1 MHPVLKPPDVL
12 TDTLATHA
20 GVHLYIEKVTNGQHT
35 LSVCEASSLVG
46 ERINALMPIWSKLLT
61 TSTPGEVSKVRLSS
75 SMLRAPRREVVAAAI
90 GGGDESRRERGGG
103 GTSIFFFLPGWH
115 FLQFLFQRGR
125 GEGRRFENER
135 GLVCDWADY
144 IRWWGGLGWARLGFP
159 FTMGL
164 EGPR

>member
-103 GTSIFFFLPGWH
+103 GGPRFFFLTWLA
-115 FLQFLFQRGR
+115 FSAIFISA
-125 GEGRRFENER
+125 
-135 GLVCDWADY
+135 WT
-144 IRWWGGLGWARLGFP
+144 WGGSPVRKRERAC
-159 FTMGL
+159 M
-164 EGPR
+164 